1 MSRGVH
7 EFRERRRARRWQRW
21 TEVEPLDDYAR
32 RVGLGAALA
41 GVLFVGVIVLVIV
54 GLVVAR

>member
-1 MSRGVH
+1 MGIVQTL
-7 EFRERRRARRWQRW
+7 RERRSARRWQRW

-32 RVGLGAALA
+32 RFGVGAAA
-41 GVLFVGVIVLVIV
+41 AMVFFVLVIALVIV